1 MSRPRTRQLADPERT
16 ARALSL
22 HWAGESPNCGGY
34 RPTWYELML
43 MVKDSAGCDFKTASD
58 AVLEVIDWTDDNDW
72 APKRAWEPTV
82 SLTPPAQLTLA
93 LEATEELR

>member
-1 MSRPRTRQLADPERT
+1 MRATRNAQAPERT

-22 HWAGESPNCGGY
+22 HWAGEGPNRGGY

-58 AVLEVIDWTDDNDW
+58 AVLEVIDWTDANDW
-72 APKRAWEPTV
+72 LPKRAWEPTV
-82 SLTPPAQLTLA
+82 SSPPPAQLTLA
-93 LEATEELR
+93 LEDLR

>member
-1 MSRPRTRQLADPERT
+1 
-16 ARALSL
+16 
-22 HWAGESPNCGGY
+22 
-34 RPTWYELML
+34 

>member
-1 MSRPRTRQLADPERT
+1 MSGRRTRQLADPERT

-22 HWAGESPNCGGY
+22 HWAGEGPNCGAY

-43 MVKDSAGCDFKTASD
+43 MVKDSAGCDFRTASY
-58 AVLEVIDWTDDNDW
+58 AVLEVIDWTNDNVW

-82 SLTPPAQLTLA
+82 AKTPPAQLTLA
-93 LEATEELR
+93 LEAMEDLR

>member
-1 MSRPRTRQLADPERT
+1 MRGRRTRQLVDPERT

-22 HWAGESPNCGGY
+22 HWAGESPNCGAY
-34 RPTWYELML
+34 RPTWYALML

-58 AVLEVIDWTDDNDW
+58 AVLEVIDFSDDNDW
-72 APKRAWEPTV
+72 LPKWAWEPSP

-93 LEATEELR
+93 FEAMEDLR

>member
-1 MSRPRTRQLADPERT
+1 MSGRRTRQLADPERT

-43 MVKDSAGCDFKTASD
+43 MVKDSAGCDFRTASD
-58 AVLEVIDWTDDNDW
+58 AVLEVIDWTNDNEW
-72 APKRAWEPTV
+72 APKRAWEP
-82 SLTPPAQLTLA
+82 SPSSTPPTQLTLA
-93 LEATEELR
+93 LEELR